1 MKHIYTSV
9 DIGSDSIKVVV
20 CELFQNK
27 INLLAAS
34 SFKSK
39 GIKKGL
45 ITDVELASITIK
57 QAINEV
63 ENILNLRINKV
74 IVSVPSYL
82 ADYAII
88 KGSINVSNETI
99 RHEDVMKALEVAMK
113 SKSLNGKEM
122 VTILPIDFKVDDGM
136 SILDP
141 VGKVGQVL
149 SCRGVLVAV
158 PKKNIYSVVG
168 VLENIGI
175 EVVDISLNNIGDLY
189 AFKNSNFEDRIA
201 AIINIGSEVTSVS
214 LYNKNVVV
222 KSAILNMGGKNIDN
236 DIANAFKID
245 EEEANR
251 LKTKFAVA
259 HKGHAST
266 QDLYEIKNANCI
278 LKINQFEVSEIVMS
292 RLEEILNLAKNELNN
307 LTSKQIDYIIIT
319 GGVTNTAGFEHLAQE
334 IFPNKINIGV
344 IKIPGI
350 RNCKYSACVGNIVYF
365 INKLKLKGKDYT
377 MISDDEIDSMISSS
391 SNRNAPE
398 SMLGKIFGYFFNE

>member
-1 MKHIYTSV
+1 MKHIYTSI

-266 QDLYEIKNANCI
+266 QDLYEIKNANGI

>member
-266 QDLYEIKNANCI
+266 QDLYEIKNANGI

>member
-1 MKHIYTSV
+1 MKHIYTSI

-82 ADYAII
+82 ADYTII
-88 KGSINVSNETI
+88 KGSINVNHETI
-99 RHEDVMKALEVAMK
+99 EHDDVMKSLEVAMK
-113 SKSLNGKEM
+113 SKPLNGKEV
-122 VTILPIDFKVDDGM
+122 VTILPIDFKVDDGTSM
-136 SILDP
+136 VDP

-149 SCRGVLVAV
+149 SCRGVLVSV

-266 QDLYEIKNANCI
+266 QDLYEIKNANGV

-334 IFPNKINIGV
+334 VFPNQINIGV

-377 MISDDEIDSMISSS
+377 MISDDEVDNMISSS

>member
-1 MKHIYTSV
+1 MRHIYTSV

-63 ENILNLRINKV
+63 ENMLNLKIRKV

-82 ADYAII
+82 AEYSII
-88 KGSINVSNETI
+88 KGSINIDGNIT
-99 RHEDVMKALEVAMK
+99 HDDVMKSLEVAMK
-113 SKSLNGKEM
+113 SKPLNGKEM
-122 VTILPIDFKVDDGM
+122 VTILPIDFKVDNKEGILEPYGM
-136 SILDP
+136 IARTLD
-141 VGKVGQVL
+141 
-149 SCRGVLVAV
+149 CRAVLVSV

-168 VLENIGI
+168 IMESIGI
-175 EVVDISLNNIGDLY
+175 EVIDISLNNIGDLY
-189 AFKNSNFEDRIA
+189 TFKNSNFDTKIA

-214 LYNKNVVV
+214 IYNRNVII
-222 KSAILNMGGKNIDN
+222 KSSILNMGGKNIDS
-236 DIANAFKID
+236 DIAYMYKI
-245 EEEANR
+245 EETVANK

-259 HKGHAST
+259 HKNFAST
-266 QDLYEIKNANCI
+266 HDLYEIKGMNGI
-278 LKINQFEVSEIVMS
+278 QKVNQLEVSSIVMS

-319 GGVTNTAGFEHLAQE
+319 GGVTNTAGFEHLIQE
-334 IFPNKINIGV
+334 IFPNQANIGT

-350 RNCKYSACVGNIVYF
+350 RNCKYSACIGNIVYF

-377 MISDDEIDSMISSS
+377 MISDDEAEMMISSNN
-391 SNRNAPE
+391 NRNAPE

>member
-266 QDLYEIKNANCI
+266 QDLYEIKNANGI

-398 SMLGKIFGYFFNE
+398 SMLGKIFGYLFNE

>member
-1 MKHIYTSV
+1 MRHIYTSV

-63 ENILNLRINKV
+63 ENMLNLKIRKL

-82 ADYAII
+82 AEYSII
-88 KGSINVSNETI
+88 KGSINIDGNIT
-99 RHEDVMKALEVAMK
+99 HDDVMKSLEVAMK
-113 SKSLNGKEM
+113 SKPLNGKEM
-122 VTILPIDFKVDDGM
+122 VTILPIDFKVDNKEGILEPYGM
-136 SILDP
+136 IARTLD
-141 VGKVGQVL
+141 
-149 SCRGVLVAV
+149 CRAVLVSV

-168 VLENIGI
+168 IMESIGI
-175 EVVDISLNNIGDLY
+175 EVIDISLNNIGDLY
-189 AFKNSNFEDRIA
+189 TFKNSNFDTKIA

-214 LYNKNVVV
+214 IYNRNVII
-222 KSAILNMGGKNIDN
+222 KSSILNMGGKNIDS
-236 DIANAFKID
+236 DIAYMYKI
-245 EEEANR
+245 EETVANK

-259 HKGHAST
+259 HKNFAST
-266 QDLYEIKNANCI
+266 HDLYEIKGMNGI
-278 LKINQFEVSEIVMS
+278 QKVNQLEVSSIVMS

-319 GGVTNTAGFEHLAQE
+319 GGVTNTAGFEHLIQE
-334 IFPNKINIGV
+334 IFPNQANIGT

-350 RNCKYSACVGNIVYF
+350 RNCKYSACIGNIVYF

-377 MISDDEIDSMISSS
+377 MISDDEAEMMISSNN
-391 SNRNAPE
+391 NRNAPE

>member
-45 ITDVELASITIK
+45 ITDVELAGITIK

-63 ENILNLRINKV
+63 ENILNIKIKKV

-82 ADYAII
+82 ADYSII
-88 KGSINVSNETI
+88 KGSINIENNIITND
-99 RHEDVMKALEVAMK
+99 DVMKSLEVAMK
-113 SKSLNGKEM
+113 TKLLNGKEM
-122 VTILPIDFKVDDGM
+122 VTILPIDFKVNNSDAL
-136 SILDP
+136 IDP
-141 VGKVGQVL
+141 VGKMGTLL
-149 SCRGVLVAV
+149 SCRAVLVSV

-175 EVVDISLNNIGDLY
+175 EVIDISLNNIGDLY
-189 AFKNSNFEDRIA
+189 AFKNSNFDDKIA

-214 LYNKNVVV
+214 IYNKNVVV
-222 KSAILNMGGKNIDN
+222 KSSILNMGGKNIDN
-236 DIANAFKID
+236 DIAYMYKID
-245 EEEANR
+245 ESEANH

-259 HKGHAST
+259 HKAHASS
-266 QDLYEIKNANCI
+266 QDLYEIKTSNGVI
-278 LKINQFEVSEIVMS
+278 KINQVEISEIVMS

-319 GGVTNTAGFEHLAQE
+319 GGVTNTAGFEYLAQE
-334 IFPNKINIGV
+334 IFPNKVNLGV

-350 RNCKYSACVGNIVYF
+350 RNCKYSACIGNIVYF
-365 INKLKLKGKDYT
+365 INKLKLKGKDFT
-377 MISDDEIDSMISSS
+377 MINDDEIEEMISSS
-391 SNRNAPE
+391 GNRNAPE

>member
-1 MKHIYTSV
+1 MRHIYTSL

-20 CELFQNK
+20 CELCQNK

-34 SFKSK
+34 SCKSK

-45 ITDVELASITIK
+45 ITDVELAGITIK

-63 ENILNLRINKV
+63 ENILNTRIRKV

-82 ADYAII
+82 AEYAII
-88 KGSINVSNETI
+88 KGSVTVGGVITHDN
-99 RHEDVMKALEVAMK
+99 VMKSLEVAMK
-113 SKSLNGKEM
+113 SKPLNGKEM
-122 VTILPIDFKVDDGM
+122 VTILPIDFKVDNREEV
-136 SILDP
+136 IDP
-141 VGKVGQVL
+141 VGISGNQL
-149 SCRGVLVAV
+149 DSRAVLVSV
-158 PKKNIYSVVG
+158 PKKNIYSVLG
-168 VLENIGI
+168 VLENIGL

-189 AFKNSNFEDRIA
+189 AFKNDNFESKIA

-214 LYNKNVVV
+214 IYNRNVII

-236 DIANAFKID
+236 DIAYMYKID
-245 EEEANR
+245 DDTACK

-259 HKGHAST
+259 HKKYAST
-266 QDLYEIKNANCI
+266 HDIYEIKGADGI
-278 LKINQFEVSEIVMS
+278 LKVNQLEVSNIVMS

-319 GGVTNTAGFEHLAQE
+319 GGVVNTAGFEHLAQE
-334 IFPNKINIGV
+334 IFPNQVNMGV

-350 RNCKYSACVGNIVYF
+350 RNCKYSACIGNIVYF
-365 INKLKLKGKDYT
+365 INKLKLKGKDFT
-377 MISDDEIDSMISSS
+377 MINDDEADKMVSSN
-391 SNRNAPE
+391 SNRNDPE